1 MNLIVVNYSVPF
13 VDHTQFETKGTVAG
27 DSDSFL
33 NIELPY
39 LVSRGQYWLILDG
52 TAAYIPLYIEKVE
65 KWSGVTDP

>member
-1 MNLIVVNYSVPF
+1 MSIIMFLLSIIHNLPTIR
-13 VDHTQFETKGTVAG
+13 TVAG

-33 NIELPY
+33 IIELPY